1 MAIRYDA
8 VTKPVTKPRNETPD
22 VTKPSVR
29 LMTPEQAVQF
39 GTPLWAK
46 ELVDVTKPLG
56 GYVTTYGPADLLVT
70 ALPEGLVLGKPC
82 GGRPPAGTVAM
93 SGAERVRRHRERRR
107 GAVAAS

>member
-46 ELVDVTKPLG
+46 ELVASRPR
-56 GYVTTYGPADLLVT
+56 A
-70 ALPEGLVLGKPC
+70 
-82 GGRPPAGTVAM
+82 GRPPAGAVAM
-93 SGAERVRRHRERRR
+93 SVAERVRRYRERRR